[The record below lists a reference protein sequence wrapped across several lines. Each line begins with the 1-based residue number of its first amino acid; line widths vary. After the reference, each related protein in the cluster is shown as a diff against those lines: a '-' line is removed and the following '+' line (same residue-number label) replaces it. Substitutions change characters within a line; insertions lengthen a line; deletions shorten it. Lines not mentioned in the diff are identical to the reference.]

1 MRGIISDTDRWTM
14 EAEAKSMLNQLG
26 FSDYEEKMSHMSGG
40 QKKRVALCERSFDTG
55 RYFGTGRADE
65 PFGQRDV

>member
-1 MRGIISDTDRWTM
+1 
-14 EAEAKSMLNQLG
+14 
-26 FSDYEEKMSHMSGG
+26 MSGG
-40 QKKRVALCERSFDTG
+40 QKKRVALVKRSFDTG